1 TLKIAL
7 SLASNL
13 GDPSDDVTVSH
24 AAESMMSKLEA
35 NFLRQLI
42 NDSQSFSSDLHMP
55 HFFVESGPS
64 SSQVLVM
71 GPDDYIVAAVSSL
84 NRPFG
89 SGIITPSG
97 VLLNSQMLDFSWQN
111 KTLNHSMPKPQ
122 NLIQPWKRPL
132 SFLLPT
138 IVRPAQGM
146 CGTYLCLGANNGDRA
161 LSGIVQV

>member
-13 GDPSDDVTVSH
+13 GDPSGDVSVTPTAEGMVSK
-24 AAESMMSKLEA
+24 SEA
-35 NFLRQLI
+35 DSLRQLI
-42 NDSQSFSSDLHMP
+42 NDSQSFPSDLRVP
-55 HFFVESGPS
+55 HFPLESGS
-64 SSQVLVM
+64 AASQVLVM
-71 GPDDYIVAAVSSL
+71 GPDDFIVAVVSSL

-97 VLLNSQMLDFSWQN
+97 ILLNSQMLDFSWQN
-111 KTLNHSMPKPQ
+111 KTMNHSIPRPQ
-122 NLIQPWKRPL
+122 NLVQPRKRPR

-138 IVRPAQGM
+138 IVRPSEGM

-161 LSGIVQV
+161 LSSIVQV

>member
-13 GDPSDDVTVSH
+13 GDPSDDVSVAHTAEGMVSK
-24 AAESMMSKLEA
+24 SEA
-35 NFLRQLI
+35 SSLRQLI
-42 NDSQSFSSDLHMP
+42 NDSQSLPWDLRLP
-55 HFFVESGPS
+55 HFSVQSGPAA
-64 SSQVLVM
+64 SQVLVM
-71 GPDDYIVAAVSSL
+71 GPDDFIVAVVSSL

-97 VLLNSQMLDFSWQN
+97 ILLNSQMLDFSWQN
-111 KTLNHSMPKPQ
+111 KTLNHSIPRPQ

-138 IVRPAQGM
+138 IVRPSEGM

-161 LSGIVQV
+161 LSSIVQV